1 MVMTEPPSWRRPGL
15 LTRLTHKVRS
25 GLWSEAS
32 QARPIECPG
41 DSMHYL
47 IGSMPTD
54 DRARFEGHLR
64 SCLKCQRE
72 TRSLEPVIETL
83 AGTAKQIS
91 PPEHLGRAIIRQA
104 RISTAVMSGPHHGA
118 PGGARP
124 ASPPV
129 AWFSHRRVGAIVTA
143 GSLTMCIAS
152 LGYSMLLHSQ
162 TAQNAIVASRLAE
175 TLSLVY
181 HPGAVTRTLAGTD
194 RAPRSTGRLAVL
206 PESNRAVLVTYNLP
220 STGEG
225 SCYQLWAA
233 LLDGAGRFSGGTFT
247 VDHQGQG
254 YLVIDLHGQSLN
266 RVKLVQVTREP
277 AQGSPG
283 PTGPEV
289 LTGNL

>member
-1 MVMTEPPSWRRPGL
+1 MTEPPSWREPGVL
-15 LTRLTHKVRS
+15 DRLSRIVRS
-25 GLWSEAS
+25 RIGSAFS
-32 QARPIECPG
+32 AARKVECPG
-41 DSMHYL
+41 VAVHYL
-47 IGSMPTD
+47 IGSMPTA

-64 SCLKCQRE
+64 WCPRCQAE
-72 TRSLEPVIETL
+72 MQSLEPVIETL
-83 AGTAKQIS
+83 AGTAEQIS

-104 RISTAVMSGPHHGA
+104 RISTAVM
-118 PGGARP
+118 GGTHQGGSLDARP
-124 ASPPV
+124 LSALI
-129 AWFSHRRVGAIVTA
+129 AWLTHRRVGAIVTA

-162 TAQNAIVASRLAE
+162 TTQNAVVASRLAE

-220 STGEG
+220 MTGEG

>member
-1 MVMTEPPSWRRPGL
+1 MAMTGPPSWREPGVL
-15 LTRLTHKVRS
+15 ARLSRIVQSRLGSAVSTACPV
-25 GLWSEAS
+25 
-32 QARPIECPG
+32 ECP
-41 DSMHYL
+41 DDAMHYL
-47 IGSMPTD
+47 IGSMPTA

-64 SCLKCQRE
+64 WCLKCQRE
-72 TRSLEPVIETL
+72 TQSLEPVIETL

-91 PPEHLGRAIIRQA
+91 PPEYLGRAIIRQA
-104 RISTAVMSGPHHGA
+104 RISTAVMAGTHQGA
-118 PGGARP
+118 SLG
-124 ASPPV
+124 ASPFSPLI
-129 AWFSHRRVGAIVTA
+129 AWLSHRRVGAIVTA
-143 GSLTMCIAS
+143 GSLTLCMAS

-162 TAQNAIVASRLAE
+162 TAQNALVASRLAE

-194 RAPRSTGRLAVL
+194 RAPRSTGRLAVI

-220 STGEG
+220 TTGEE